1 MPYQPNTRKY
11 PGRSRPPAS
20 RGAIALGRYGHS
32 LRSWS
37 ELNGLSRQHLSHV
50 LLGRRRLTAQMVDS
64 LRSLG
69 GPKLVREVKAA
80 IEEELADA
88 G

>member
-1 MPYQPNTRKY
+1 
-11 PGRSRPPAS
+11 
-20 RGAIALGRYGHS
+20 
-32 LRSWS
+32 
-37 ELNGLSRQHLSHV
+37 
-50 LLGRRRLTAQMVDS
+50 MVDS